1 MYIWIQYRIFSCKV
15 ILHQLSNIYVSI
27 LENHDLLHRLYVYL
41 WRLSEKNCELQIVLC
56 NCYDICNCF
65 SGLAPYITALEAA
78 YNSITSFDVSRADF
92 WAKCG
97 TTAAVEGRR
106 RSGSC

>member
-1 MYIWIQYRIFSCKV
+1 MIYCIGSMYIYSVCPKKNVSLRLCYVICCDIF
-15 ILHQLSNIYVSI
+15 
-27 LENHDLLHRLYVYL
+27 
-41 WRLSEKNCELQIVLC
+41 
-56 NCYDICNCF
+56 NCF

-106 RSGSC
+106 RSGLC